1 MASTYTMVGYGSQG
15 ESVRRLQSELNKQ
28 GYQLDEDGVFGEKT
42 RAAVRDYQ
50 KKNSLKRD
58 GIAGDETWGS
68 LMSASASAAEEPQ
81 ASVPK
86 AAPTARTAKALAEL
100 EAGYKPSESVKEAL
114 AHRDS
119 VASQR
124 PGDYE
129 SLYEQQYTQLYT
141 QRGRAAM
148 EDTMGQAAVL
158 TGGYGSSYAQGA
170 GQQAYSRYMQELMAL
185 LPEFE
190 DRARSAYQQE
200 GNDLRAR
207 YDLLD
212 QREQNAYGRWQDD
225 VSLWEKRLAL
235 AQEEYD
241 NASAEDRK
249 LYETMLGHYRSKA
262 QQEQKLSAS
271 GAEVSDGLPYGGASG
286 PSGASGSSGSGS
298 GSSGESLSS
307 VAAASLHRTVA
318 SYLRQGK
325 LAEAKALLASYKDR
339 MTPMQKRQF
348 TLMLQGYDETA
359 SL

>member
-129 SLYEQQYTQLYT
+129 SLYEQQLAQLYEELSGLRHFPT
-141 QRGRAAM
+141 IPRRTAAFSSIRSC
-148 EDTMGQAAVL
+148 TLSGAAPPWRTPWVRRRRL
-158 TGGYGSSYAQGA
+158 PA
-170 GQQAYSRYMQELMAL
+170 GTAPAM
-185 LPEFE
+185 P
-190 DRARSAYQQE
+190 RARGSRRTA
-200 GNDLRAR
+200 D
-207 YDLLD
+207 
-212 QREQNAYGRWQDD
+212 
-225 VSLWEKRLAL
+225 
-235 AQEEYD
+235 
-241 NASAEDRK
+241 
-249 LYETMLGHYRSKA
+249 TCRS
-262 QQEQKLSAS
+262 
-271 GAEVSDGLPYGGASG
+271 
-286 PSGASGSSGSGS
+286 
-298 GSSGESLSS
+298 
-307 VAAASLHRTVA
+307 
-318 SYLRQGK
+318 
-325 LAEAKALLASYKDR
+325 
-339 MTPMQKRQF
+339 
-348 TLMLQGYDETA
+348 
-359 SL
+359 